1 MIKRRS
7 DLDRRFIVLS
17 FVKMTAN
24 QKKGWIVIAKG
35 KYHYWLTEDISDTLK
50 NNKDIIDR
58 KVENALLENALGSKQ
73 VETIEE
79 AIKDP
84 DTGKVELK
92 VVKKT
97 EKHYPGNV
105 LAQFFWLKN
114 RKPETWRD
122 KPDVTNDETLR
133 KLDEILEGITDAA
146 KS

>member
-1 MIKRRS
+1 MGISRS
-7 DLDRRFIVLS
+7 TLS
-17 FVKMTAN
+17 DWKVK
-24 QKKGWIVIAKG
+24 
-35 KYHYWLTEDISDTLK
+35 YPDISDTLK
-50 NNKDIIDR
+50 NNKDIMDR
-58 KVENALLENALGSKQ
+58 KVENALLENALGSRQ
-73 VETIEE
+73 VEIVEE
-79 AIKDP
+79 AVKDP
-84 DTGKVELK
+84 ETGKIELQ

-97 EKHYPGNV
+97 EKQYPGNV